1 MVDERRSRLGRTA
14 RAAACALGITVGGGL
29 IDGRALEAQD
39 PTSAATATSPAT
51 ASSASTTTD
60 EAPTLGRYLDAL
72 AQQRLLA
79 PETGTLPT
87 LREELR
93 RAEALYFAQ
102 RHGDAALVLYEI
114 VESPRFADFTESDDY
129 LGAELLAASALAEL
143 GSLRTSARYLER
155 ILRRGT
161 SNGYFGPAYRR
172 FVDVTLQSGDL
183 RTGLSTL
190 DALDLQGA
198 ELPED
203 ARNELRYLRARAA
216 YDAGDLDAAEPV
228 FAEITQRSRF
238 FANAQYFRGV
248 IATRRRDLAAA
259 ESAFCSIATTGDQER
274 FTFVVDDR
282 FFQVKDLAW
291 LALGRVAHE
300 GRRGDDA
307 FYYYFQVPN
316 DSERVAEALF
326 ESAFAMYEGD
336 DYDTAIDLLDQLE
349 ARFPASPFVDEATVL
364 RGYVHLGRCEFE
376 EAAQL
381 FVRFAERFGPL
392 VAEIDAILE
401 SEARQA
407 SLYADLLEEER
418 RVESRAARAEG
429 QSEDERA
436 AEARER
442 VETLP
447 GLLLALLRVDPTFF
461 QLHAS
466 VRTLEAEAARAGRL
480 EDDLRGLAARLGG
493 TDAPA
498 AAAQLEQYQTE
509 ADDLRAQLTTAREM
523 LAGLAANLDALRRGG
538 APAADRRA
546 LEDELR
552 TFTRRVNELG
562 RQLTRA
568 IAATSELEVMPEVP
582 AEDVRALLR
591 EDARR
596 ARRFPPRIA
605 EMRERLGG
613 AANDAALRS
622 LRDLRERLGGLL
634 RRARIGRIDAVMGS
648 KRRIE
653 IQIESLAAGRFP
665 AELIDPLRV
674 QGLLRDDEEYW
685 PFEGEYWADEFDETI
700 PLDELEDEEA
710 GEVEAPSGDGE
721 ASEDAPSAEGDA

>member
-1 MVDERRSRLGRTA
+1 MSDERRHRLGRTA
-14 RAAACALGITVGGGL
+14 RAAACALGITVGSGL
-29 IDGRALEAQD
+29 IDGRALEAQE
-39 PTSAATATSPAT
+39 PTNAATTNAAATTSTATTST
-51 ASSASTTTD
+51 ASATTD
-60 EAPTLGRYLDAL
+60 ETPTLGRYLDAL

-79 PETGTLPT
+79 PETGTLPI

-114 VESPRFADFTESDDY
+114 VESPRFADFTESDDF

-183 RTGLSTL
+183 RTGLQTL
-190 DALDLQGA
+190 DTLDLQGA

-203 ARNELRYLRARAA
+203 AQNELRYLRARAA
-216 YDAGDLDAAEPV
+216 YDTGDLDAAEPV

-381 FVRFAERFGPL
+381 FVRFADRFGPL

-418 RVESRAARAEG
+418 RLESRAARAEG

-480 EDDLRGLAARLGG
+480 EDDLRGLATRLGG

-538 APAADRRA
+538 APAADRSA

-710 GEVEAPSGDGE
+710 G
-721 ASEDAPSAEGDA
+721 DAPAGDASAEGET

>member
-1 MVDERRSRLGRTA
+1 MVDERRNRLGRTA
-14 RAAACALGITVGGGL
+14 RVAACALGISIASGGIEGGS
-29 IDGRALEAQD
+29 IRAQD
-39 PTSAATATSPAT
+39 PASTSTSSAASTASAT
-51 ASSASTTTD
+51 AD
-60 EAPTLGRYLDAL
+60 ETPTLGRYLDAL

-79 PETGTLPT
+79 PETGTLPI

-183 RTGLSTL
+183 RTGLQTL
-190 DALDLQGA
+190 DTLDLQGA

-203 ARNELRYLRARAA
+203 AQNELRYLRARAA
-216 YDAGDLDAAEPV
+216 YDAGDLDAADPV

-381 FVRFAERFGPL
+381 FVRFADRFGPL

-418 RVESRAARAEG
+418 RLESRAARAEG

-538 APAADRRA
+538 APAADRSA

-710 GEVEAPSGDGE
+710 GDAPSESSEPSGD
-721 ASEDAPSAEGDA
+721 DAGDASAEGET

>member
-1 MVDERRSRLGRTA
+1 MPTRDDLSSIRRPLKRAFALALSLATAPLGV
-14 RAAACALGITVGGGL
+14 LS
-29 IDGRALEAQD
+29 AQE
-39 PTSAATATSPAT
+39 PAESSAAS
-51 ASSASTTTD
+51 D

-72 AQQRLLA
+72 ASQRLLSA
-79 PETGTLPT
+79 ETGSLTA
-87 LREELR
+87 LREQLR
-93 RAEALYFAQ
+93 LAESLYFDQ

-114 VESPRFADFTESDDY
+114 VESPRFADYSESDDF

-143 GSLRTSARYLER
+143 GSLRTAARYLER

-161 SNGYFGPAYRR
+161 SHGYFGPAYRR

-183 RTGLSTL
+183 ATGLRTL
-190 DALDLQGA
+190 DALDLQGGT
-198 ELPED
+198 LPED
-203 ARNELRYLRARAA
+203 AENELRYLRARAA
-216 YDAGDLDAAEPV
+216 YDAGDLDAADPV
-228 FAEITQRSRF
+228 FTEITQRSRF
-238 FANAQYFRGV
+238 YANAQYFRGV

-259 ESAFCSIATTGDQER
+259 EAAFCSIATTGDQER

-349 ARFPASPFVDEATVL
+349 VRFPASPFVDEATVL

-376 EAAQL
+376 EAARL

-401 SEARQA
+401 SETRQA
-407 SLYADLLEEER
+407 ALYGDLLEEER
-418 RVESRAARAEG
+418 RAEARAARAEG
-429 QSEDERA
+429 QTEDERA

-461 QLHAS
+461 QLHAG
-466 VRTLEAEAARAGRL
+466 VRTLDAEAARAGRL

-498 AAAQLEQYQTE
+498 AAAELERYQTE
-509 ADDLRAQLTTAREM
+509 ADELRVQLTTAREM
-523 LAGLAANLDALRRGG
+523 LAGLAANLDVLRRGG
-538 APAADRRA
+538 ASAEDRRP
-546 LEDELR
+546 LEEDLR
-552 TFTRRVNELG
+552 RFTRQVNELG

-568 IAATSELEVMPEVP
+568 LAATAELEVMPEVP

-596 ARRFPPRIA
+596 ARRFPRRVV

-622 LRDLRERLGGLL
+622 LRGLRERLGGLL

-665 AELIDPLRV
+665 PELVDPLRV

-685 PFEGEYWADEFDETI
+685 PFEGEYWSDEFDETI

-710 GEVEAPSGDGE
+710 EAESAD
-721 ASEDAPSAEGDA
+721 EDANDDEGE